1 MLVVSEQIFNDT
13 ISLISS
19 DLNKDID
26 NIILNKLKKKYEGLC
41 KDNSFIL
48 NNSINILKRSL
59 GRIETSDNINYIKY
73 DISYKCSNLS
83 PNIGDKID
91 CYVNNKNKMGIIAYV
106 RINEDF
112 RTSDNNFDNS
122 PLIIIIPND
131 IINEGTGNINDINI
145 EQKLQIEILGTR
157 IKYRNEKIQ
166 VVGKI
171 IEKN

>member
-1 MLVVSEQIFNDT
+1 
-13 ISLISS
+13 
-19 DLNKDID
+19 
-26 NIILNKLKKKYEGLC
+26 
-41 KDNSFIL
+41 
-48 NNSINILKRSL
+48 
-59 GRIETSDNINYIKY
+59 
-73 DISYKCSNLS
+73 
-83 PNIGDKID
+83 
-91 CYVNNKNKMGIIAYV
+91 MGIIAYV

-131 IINEGTGNINDINI
+131 IINEGTLNINDINI

>member
-1 MLVVSEQIFNDT
+1 MLVSEQIFNDT
-13 ISLISS
+13 ISLISL

-48 NNSINILKRSL
+48 NNSISILKRSL

-73 DISYKCSNLS
+73 DISYKCYTLS

-91 CYVNNKNKMGIIAYV
+91 CHVNNKNKMGIIAYI
-106 RINEDF
+106 RIDEDF
-112 RTSDNNFDNS
+112 RISDNNFDNS

-131 IINEGTGNINDINI
+131 IINEGTLNINDINI
-145 EQKLQIEILGTR
+145 EHKLQIEILGTR

-171 IEKN
+171 I

>member
-1 MLVVSEQIFNDT
+1 MLVSEEIFNDT
-13 ISLISS
+13 ISLLSS

-26 NIILNKLKKKYEGLC
+26 NIILNKLTKKYAGLC
-41 KDNSFIL
+41 KDNSCIL

-59 GRIETSDNINYIKY
+59 GRIETNDNINYIKY
-73 DISYKCSNLS
+73 DISYKCNTLS
-83 PNIGDKID
+83 PQKTNIID
-91 CYVNNKNKMGIIAYV
+91 CYVNNINKMGIIAYIKIDDEY
-106 RINEDF
+106 RI
-112 RTSDNNFDNS
+112 SDNNFDNS

-131 IINEGTGNINDINI
+131 IINEGNININDINI

-171 IEKN
+171 IEKI